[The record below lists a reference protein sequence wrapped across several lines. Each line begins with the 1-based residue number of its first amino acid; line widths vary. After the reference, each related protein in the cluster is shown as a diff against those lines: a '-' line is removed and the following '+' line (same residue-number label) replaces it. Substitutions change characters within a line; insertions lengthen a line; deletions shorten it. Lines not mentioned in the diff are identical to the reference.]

1 MRAVEQAVEGVCGST
16 SRLVEPSRL
25 SLGSSPRCHR
35 GPAAVTAGTLG
46 GTLGLR
52 TLPVSYRKETLPVS
66 YWKGTLGGE
75 DTTSEKQRTQKEM
88 NTRD

>member
-1 MRAVEQAVEGVCGST
+1 MEQAVEGVCGS
-16 SRLVEPSRL
+16 RAPLV
-25 SLGSSPRCHR
+25 GSSPRCHR

-52 TLPVSYRKETLPVS
+52 TLPVSYRK
-66 YWKGTLGGE
+66 GTLGGE

>member
-1 MRAVEQAVEGVCGST
+1 MEQAVEGVCGST

-52 TLPVSYRKETLPVS
+52 TLPVSYRKETL
-66 YWKGTLGGE
+66 GGLN
-75 DTTSEKQRTQKEM
+75 TNSEKQGTQKEM
-88 NTRD
+88 STRD